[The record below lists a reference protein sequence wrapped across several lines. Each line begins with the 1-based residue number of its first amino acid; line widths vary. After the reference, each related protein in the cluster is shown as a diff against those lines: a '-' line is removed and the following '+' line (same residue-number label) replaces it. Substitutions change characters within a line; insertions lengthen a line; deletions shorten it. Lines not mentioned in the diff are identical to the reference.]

1 MIQILNPYKMTEND
15 LSFKIRGAMFKVYNT
30 LGPGLFESVYES
42 ALYYEL
48 TKINLKV
55 ERQVEITIPY
65 EEIILDVGFKI
76 DLLVENKVIIELKSV
91 EDLAP
96 IHYKQTINYLKLTNK
111 KLGILVNFNTVN
123 ILNDIKRIANKI

>member
-1 MIQILNPYKMTEND
+1 MTEND
-15 LSFKIRGAMFKVYNT
+15 ISFKIRGAIFKVYNT

-55 ERQVEITIPY
+55 ERQLEITIPY
-65 EEIILDVGFKI
+65 DEIILDVAFKV
-76 DLLVENKVIIELKSV
+76 DLLIEDKVIIELKSV

-96 IHYKQTINYLKLTNK
+96 IHYKQIINYLKLTDK
-111 KLGILVNFNTVN
+111 KLGLLVNFNTVN
-123 ILNDIKRIANKI
+123 ILDDIKRIANKL

>member
-1 MIQILNPYKMTEND
+1 MTEND
-15 LSFKIRGAMFKVYNT
+15 ISFKIRGAIFKVYNT

-55 ERQVEITIPY
+55 ERQLEITIPY
-65 EEIILDVGFKI
+65 DGIILDVAFKV
-76 DLLVENKVIIELKSV
+76 DLLVEDKVIIELKSV

-96 IHYKQTINYLKLTNK
+96 IHYKQITNYLKLTDK
-111 KLGILVNFNTVN
+111 KLGLLVNFNTVN
-123 ILNDIKRIANKI
+123 ILNEIKRIANKL

>member
-1 MIQILNPYKMTEND
+1 MTENEI
-15 LSFKIRGAMFKVYNT
+15 SFKIRGAIFKVYNT

-48 TKINLKV
+48 TKMDLKV
-55 ERQVEITIPY
+55 ERQLVISIPY
-65 EEIILDVGFKI
+65 EEIILDVAFKI
-76 DLLVENKVIIELKSV
+76 DLLVEDKVIIELKSV

-96 IHYKQTINYLKLTNK
+96 IHYKQITNYLRLTNK
-111 KLGILVNFNTVN
+111 KLGILVNFNTTT

>member
-1 MIQILNPYKMTEND
+1 MTEND
-15 LSFKIRGAMFKVYNT
+15 ISFKIRGAVFKVYNT

-55 ERQVEITIPY
+55 KRQLEINIPY
-65 EEIILDVGFKI
+65 DEIILDVAFRI
-76 DLLVENKVIIELKSV
+76 DLLVEDKVIIELKSV

-96 IHYKQTINYLKLTNK
+96 IHYKQITNYLKLTDK
-111 KLGILVNFNTVN
+111 RLGLLINFNAVN
-123 ILNDIKRIANKI
+123 ILDNIKRIANKI

>member
-1 MIQILNPYKMTEND
+1 MTDND
-15 LSFKIRGAMFKVYNT
+15 ISFKIREAIFKVYNT

-55 ERQVEITIPY
+55 ERLLEITIPY
-65 EEIILDVGFKI
+65 DEIILDVAFKI
-76 DLLVENKVIIELKSV
+76 DLLVEDKVIIELKSV

-96 IHYKQTINYLKLTNK
+96 IHYKQITNYLKLTNK
-111 KLGILVNFNTVN
+111 KLGLLVNFNTVT
-123 ILNDIKRIANKI
+123 ILDDIKRIANKL